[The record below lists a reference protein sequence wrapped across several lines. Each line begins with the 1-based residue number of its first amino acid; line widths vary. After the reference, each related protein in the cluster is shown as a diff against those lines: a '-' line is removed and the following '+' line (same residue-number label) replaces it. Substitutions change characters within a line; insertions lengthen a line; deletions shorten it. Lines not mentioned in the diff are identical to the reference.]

1 LLRSIVQ
8 NFLSNAIRHT
18 GRGGIIVGVRLR
30 SGMARIDV
38 IDTGP
43 GIPEDKQGLI
53 FREFERLANAS
64 EGGIGLGL
72 AIVDRTARL
81 LDARISLRSTPGKG
95 SRFSVA
101 LPLASLQQDLPIAAP
116 QRRHI
121 LAQALNVLVV
131 DDDIANCEAM
141 ESYVSRLGHHVSIA
155 TTAAQGVAYKL
166 PFDVALVD
174 FNLGEG
180 SDGLHVIAA
189 LRQQHPSARFAL
201 VTATP
206 VEDYANRAELIGVA
220 VLHKPLSAANLE
232 IWLNGDPSRIA
243 AE

>member
-1 LLRSIVQ
+1 
-8 NFLSNAIRHT
+8 
-18 GRGGIIVGVRLR
+18 
-30 SGMARIDV
+30 
-38 IDTGP
+38 
-43 GIPEDKQGLI
+43 
-53 FREFERLANAS
+53 
-64 EGGIGLGL
+64 L

-101 LPLASLQQDLPIAAP
+101 LPLTSLPHDLQIAVP
-116 QRRHI
+116 KRGPI
-121 LAQALNVLVV
+121 LARAMNILVV

-141 ESYVSRLGHHVSIA
+141 ESFVSRLGHHVSIA
-155 TTAAQGVAYKL
+155 TAAAQGMAHKT

-180 SDGLHVIAA
+180 DDGLHLIAA
-189 LRQQHPSARFAL
+189 LRQRQPSARFAL

-206 VEDYANRAELIGVA
+206 VAEYANRAELTGVA
-220 VLHKPLSAANLE
+220 VLHKPVSAADLE
-232 IWLNGDPSRIA
+232 IWLNGDPRRIA

>member
-1 LLRSIVQ
+1 MQ

-18 GRGGIIVGVRLR
+18 GQGGIIVGVRRR

-43 GIPEDKQGLI
+43 GIPDDKKELI

-81 LDARISLRSTPGKG
+81 LDARISLRSISGKG

-101 LPLASLQQDLPIAAP
+101 LPLATLQHDLPIAAP
-116 QRRHI
+116 ERSPL
-121 LAQALNVLVV
+121 LAQGLNILVV

-155 TTAAQGVAYKL
+155 TTVAQGMAHRD
-166 PFDVALVD
+166 PFDIALVD

-180 SDGLHVIAA
+180 DDGLHLIAA
-189 LRQQHPSARFAL
+189 LRQQQPGARFAL

-206 VEDYANRAELIGVA
+206 AADYANRSELLGVV
-220 VLHKPLSAANLE
+220 VLQKPVSAADLE
-232 IWLNGDPSRIA
+232 IWLNGETRKIA
-243 AE
+243 TE